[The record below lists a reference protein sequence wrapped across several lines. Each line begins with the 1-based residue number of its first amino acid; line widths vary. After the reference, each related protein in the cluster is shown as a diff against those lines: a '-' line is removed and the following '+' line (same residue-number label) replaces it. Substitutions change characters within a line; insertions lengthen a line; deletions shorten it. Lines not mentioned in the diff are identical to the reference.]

1 VLGGPCSVDDV
12 AAAAGVPA
20 DDALEVLEA
29 ALAARLVVDAGEGR
43 FALAHALV
51 GEALRSTLSSARLA
65 RMHRTFGDRL
75 AARSAGEPEQAS
87 RIAHH
92 YLAAR
97 SLDGGA
103 AALPWLA
110 RAADHAL
117 SVSALAQLRALAEQ
131 ALALLDGA
139 TAGVRAAL
147 DPHRRAELR
156 ARGRM
161 AYAEV
166 WSVGFD
172 SPAVREYI
180 RLVRDWPVPEPPEP
194 DDMELLWQA
203 TLFENQVGRLDDGD
217 RTVARMSRLATQL
230 EDSTARY
237 LADDMAATVRMLQG
251 RAREALEHVDRAE
264 AVLADGRVDL
274 RRSLA
279 FSPETRMTMVRAMC
293 AWLQGDRDTAVRAAD
308 AALRAAGT
316 VGLGAAAFAR
326 RWSLVL
332 ALMDGDPARV
342 RQLLA
347 VPVEDPV
354 WERFRYP
361 AAIVGFAEGWLR
373 AREGDPAGGLPVM
386 RAAHAALVEQ
396 GVRGG
401 QPVLLGLLA
410 EATLATGDAGQALAL
425 CDAGL
430 AVSERGERY
439 FVPVLQRIRAA
450 AERAGQ

>member
-1 VLGGPCSVDDV
+1 
-12 AAAAGVPA
+12 
-20 DDALEVLEA
+20 
-29 ALAARLVVDAGEGR
+29 
-43 FALAHALV
+43 
-51 GEALRSTLSSARLA
+51 
-65 RMHRTFGDRL
+65 MHRTFGDRL
-75 AARSAGEPEQAS
+75 AARSAAEPEQAS

-117 SVSALAQLRALAEQ
+117 SVSALAQLRDLAEQ

-139 TAGVRAAL
+139 AAGVRTAL

-161 AYAEV
+161 AYADV
-166 WSVGFD
+166 WSGGFD
-172 SPAVREYI
+172 SPTVREYI
-180 RLVRDWPVPEPPEP
+180 RLVRDWPIPQSPEP
-194 DDMELLWQA
+194 DDMELLWLA
-203 TLFENQVGRLDDGD
+203 TLFENQVGRLDEGD
-217 RTVARMSRLATQL
+217 RTVARMAELAARL
-230 EDSTARY
+230 DDRTARY
-237 LADDMAATVRMLQG
+237 LATDMAATVRMLQG
-251 RAREALEHVDRAE
+251 RAEEALEHVERAE
-264 AVLADGRVDL
+264 AMLGDGRVDL
-274 RRSLA
+274 SRSLA
-279 FSPETRMTMVRAMC
+279 FSPETRMPMVRAMC
-293 AWLQGDRDTAVRAAD
+293 AWLLGDPDGAVRAAD
-308 AALRAAGT
+308 EALRAAGT
-316 VGLGAAAFAR
+316 AGLGAAAFAR

-332 ALMDGDPARV
+332 ALMAGDPARV

-347 VPVEDPV
+347 VPVQDPL

-361 AAIVGFAEGWLR
+361 AAVVGFAEGWLR

-396 GVRGG
+396 GVSGG

-410 EATLATGDAGQALAL
+410 EATLAAGDADRALAL
-425 CDAGL
+425 CEAGL

-439 FVPVLQRIRAA
+439 YVPALERIRAA